1 MWQDGYLQIQ
11 FISLPSLSLQ
21 RRLHIQIRPF
31 VVVLP
36 SVILH
41 SSCETSTEIR
51 LVSRR
56 SRSPLRQRALQFP
69 LARGSARPVH
79 RSIRAFL
86 AAARSP
92 LHLRPLV
99 RGERRAVSV
108 HASLVLFGGEPYRV
122 HRVRGRGEGV
132 RIGMLAIGRAGK
144 EGRGA
149 RGVRVTLSAAI
160 LESAPGRSSIAR
172 EGPSKLAEDCLIR
185 RLLGR
190 GRVHFLPRSNQVLPS
205 ERIARAD
212 LLYRAREYQ
221 SSESN
226 RIVRKDA
233 ARDSCSIRSIREF
246 ETKKEENRW
255 KNFEKTYLLLP
266 RSFDSSSVD
275 ASFSNNCFLLLP
287 FPSRLSLDLEN
298 ERSKIF
304 SPTLVLGKT
313 GRVRAQP
320 S

>member
-1 MWQDGYLQIQ
+1 MLKMWQDGYLQIQ
-11 FISLPSLSLQ
+11 FISFPSLQ

-99 RGERRAVSV
+99 RGERRPVSV

-233 ARDSCSIRSIREF
+233 ARDSCPISFHSGIR
-246 ETKKEENRW
+246 N
-255 KNFEKTYLLLP
+255 EK
-266 RSFDSSSVD
+266 RGK
-275 ASFSNNCFLLLP
+275 
-287 FPSRLSLDLEN
+287 SLEKL
-298 ERSKIF
+298 
-304 SPTLVLGKT
+304 
-313 GRVRAQP
+313 
-320 S
+320 